1 MPVRGVRSCGA
12 LVACLVLWAG
22 DSTLAAQLW
31 TGNAGPITDRT
42 EASAGAPGASAPSP
56 APVSLGYGPHA
67 QPEIESRPLGGAS
80 PKRPAGEAK
89 PLASDPAARSGASRG
104 GVLWPLAGVLAL
116 VVIAAGAARALAR
129 RSGGL
134 GAALGAGGRSPAGVL
149 EILGRYPVGRGA
161 TLVLLKLDRRVL
173 LLSQAGG
180 GRLGAGAGFS
190 TLCEVTDPEE
200 VASILVKARDAD
212 GDSMAERF
220 RSLLTRFDGDMS
232 RADPGGESVPSRRVV
247 GSSAGDRA
255 ELWEER
261 SAAIPVVDLTGRPG
275 SGGSM
280 SMLRKRL
287 ASLGGRGAA

>member
-1 MPVRGVRSCGA
+1 VEPRSIGQEGDVPVRGVKSCGVWA
-12 LVACLVLWAG
+12 AFVMVLAG
-22 DSTLAAQLW
+22 ASVTSAQLGAR
-31 TGNAGPITDRT
+31 TTTD
-42 EASAGAPGASAPSP
+42 P

-67 QPEIESRPLGGAS
+67 PTEIESRPLGGAP
-80 PKRPAGEAK
+80 PKQAVEAK
-89 PLASDPAARSGASRG
+89 PLASDPAAKSGAGRG
-104 GVLWPLAGVLAL
+104 GVLWPLAGVLTL
-116 VVIAAGAARALAR
+116 VVIAGAGARALAR

-134 GAALGAGGRSPAGVL
+134 GAALGAGGRAPAGVL
-149 EILGRYPVGRGA
+149 EILGRYPAARGA

-173 LLSQAGG
+173 LLSQSAG

-200 VASILVKARDAD
+200 VASILVKTRDAD

-232 RADPGGESVPSRRVV
+232 RADAGGESTPSRRVV

-255 ELWEER
+255 ELWDER
-261 SAAIPVVDLTGRPG
+261 TGAIPVVDLTARPG
-275 SGGSM
+275 PGGSM